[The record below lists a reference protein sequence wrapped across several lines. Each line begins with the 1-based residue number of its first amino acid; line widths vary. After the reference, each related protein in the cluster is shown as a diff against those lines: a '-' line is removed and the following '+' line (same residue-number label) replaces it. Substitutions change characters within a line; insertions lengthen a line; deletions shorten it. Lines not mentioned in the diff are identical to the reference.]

1 MPKMG
6 RLSTVKFGR
15 FLLYAR
21 GMYCDL
27 RNVTILVIKKER
39 LIIPFNINGITS
51 RHLEIGAAM
60 NGNIRFGNLFGIP
73 FFINPS
79 WFFVLALVTWT
90 YGNGLTEFPSLTGAM
105 PWLLGLVTA
114 LLLFSSVLAHELGHS
129 FVAISQGIPVKSI
142 TLFIFGGLAT
152 LEKESETPLQAF
164 LVAIAGPVVSLLL
177 YGSFTLIASNAPLS
191 LPLRAI
197 IGLLAYIN
205 LVLAA
210 FNMIP
215 GLPLDGGNVLKAIVW
230 KVTGNPNKG
239 VIIAGRVGQV
249 IGCIAI
255 ALGIFSFANVGPG
268 SIWTLLIG
276 TFLLQNAG
284 FAAQSA
290 VVQDKLSQY
299 TAKDAVIADSPIV
312 NSNISL
318 REFVNN
324 YVIGKE
330 RWKKF
335 LVIDENKQL
344 LGSVTTEDL
353 KQIQTSEWNDVYLTE
368 LVQPVPE
375 TDKIPA
381 NTSLLEAAKLFET
394 VGNRELI
401 VVNDLG
407 MVLGL
412 LEKASIIKLMAEEE
426 DVNNKEAIKSAQE
439 EEKAIVN

>member
-1 MPKMG
+1 
-6 RLSTVKFGR
+6 
-15 FLLYAR
+15 
-21 GMYCDL
+21 
-27 RNVTILVIKKER
+27 
-39 LIIPFNINGITS
+39 
-51 RHLEIGAAM
+51 M

-90 YGNGLTEFPSLTGAM
+90 YGSGLTEFPTLTGAM
-105 PWLLGLVTA
+105 PWVLGLATA

-164 LVAIAGPVVSLLL
+164 LVAIAGPLVSLLL
-177 YGSFTLIASNAPLS
+177 FGLFTLVAGTATLS
-191 LPLRAI
+191 LPLQAI
-197 IGLLAYIN
+197 VGLLAYIN

-249 IGCIAI
+249 IGWIAI
-255 ALGIFSFANVGPG
+255 SLGILSFFNVGFG

-290 VVQDKLSQY
+290 TVQDKLSQY
-299 TAKDAVIADSPIV
+299 TAEDAVIADSPIV
-312 NSNISL
+312 SESL
-318 REFVNN
+318 SIREFVNN

-335 LVIDENKQL
+335 LVVDQNRQL

-353 KQIQTSEWNDVYLTE
+353 KQIQTSEWNDVYLTQ
-368 LVQPVPE
+368 LIQPVPE
-375 TDKIPA
+375 TDKIA
-381 NTSLLEAAKLFET
+381 ADTSLLDAAKLFET
-394 VGNRELI
+394 KKNQELI

-407 MVLGL
+407 VVLGL
-412 LEKASIIKLMAEEE
+412 LEKASIIKLMTEEE
-426 DVNNKEAIKSAQE
+426 DIQDKAAIDSAQE
-439 EEKAIVN
+439 SEKAIVN

>member
-1 MPKMG
+1 
-6 RLSTVKFGR
+6 
-15 FLLYAR
+15 
-21 GMYCDL
+21 
-27 RNVTILVIKKER
+27 
-39 LIIPFNINGITS
+39 
-51 RHLEIGAAM
+51 M

-90 YGNGLTEFPSLTGAM
+90 YGNGLTEFPMLTGAM

-164 LVAIAGPVVSLLL
+164 SVAIAGPLVSLLL
-177 YGSFTLIASNAPLS
+177 YGLFTLVVNTTPLS
-191 LPLRAI
+191 LPLQAI

-230 KVTGNPNKG
+230 KITGNPNKG

-249 IGCIAI
+249 IGWIAI
-255 ALGIFSFANVGPG
+255 SLGILSFFNIGFG

-290 VVQDKLSQY
+290 TVQDKLSQY
-299 TAKDAVIADSPIV
+299 TAEDAVIADSPIV
-312 NSNISL
+312 RDNLSI

-335 LVIDENKQL
+335 LVVDENRQL
-344 LGSVTTEDL
+344 LGSITTEDL
-353 KQIQTSEWNDVYLTE
+353 KQIHTSEWNDVYLTK

-375 TDKIPA
+375 ADTIA
-381 NTSLLEAAKLFET
+381 AQTSLLDAAKLFET
-394 VGNRELI
+394 KGNQELV

-412 LEKASIIKLMAEEE
+412 LEKASIIKLMTKEE
-426 DVNNKEAIKSAQE
+426 DIQGKAAVESAQE
-439 EEKAIVN
+439 EEKAIIN

>member
-1 MPKMG
+1 
-6 RLSTVKFGR
+6 
-15 FLLYAR
+15 
-21 GMYCDL
+21 
-27 RNVTILVIKKER
+27 
-39 LIIPFNINGITS
+39 
-51 RHLEIGAAM
+51 M
-60 NGNIRFGNLFGIP
+60 NGNIRIGNLFGIP

-79 WFFVLALVTWT
+79 WFFVLGLVTWS
-90 YGNGLTEFPSLTGAM
+90 YGSGLTEFPQLTGIM
-105 PWLLGLVTA
+105 PWLLGLVAA

-177 YGSFTLIASNAPLS
+177 FVVFTLVASNVPLS
-191 LPLRAI
+191 LPIQAI
-197 IGLLAYIN
+197 ISLVAYIN

-239 VIIAGRVGQV
+239 VIIAGRVGQA
-249 IGCIAI
+249 IGWLAI
-255 ALGIFSFANVGPG
+255 ALGILSVIGVSQVG

-290 VVQDKLSQY
+290 TVQDKLSQY
-299 TAKDAVIADSPIV
+299 TAADAVIEDSPIV
-312 NSNISL
+312 GKDLSI
-318 REFVNN
+318 RELVNE
-324 YVIGKE
+324 YVIGKD

-335 LVIDENKQL
+335 LVVDESRQL
-344 LGSVTTEDL
+344 LGAATLEDFNQITTSD
-353 KQIQTSEWNDVYLTE
+353 WNHVLLHE
-368 LVQPVPE
+368 VVKPVPE
-375 TDKIPA
+375 ADKIA
-381 NTSLLEAAKLFET
+381 AETTLLEAAKMFET
-394 VGNRELI
+394 MQAKEL
-401 VVNDLG
+401 VVIDSAG
-407 MVLGL
+407 EVLGL
-412 LEKASIIKLMAEEE
+412 LEKASIVNLMTKEEE
-426 DVNNKEAIKSAQE
+426 IKSKAAIASAQE

>member
-1 MPKMG
+1 
-6 RLSTVKFGR
+6 
-15 FLLYAR
+15 
-21 GMYCDL
+21 
-27 RNVTILVIKKER
+27 
-39 LIIPFNINGITS
+39 
-51 RHLEIGAAM
+51 M

-90 YGNGLTEFPSLTGAM
+90 YGNGLAEFPSLTGAT

-152 LEKESETPLQAF
+152 LEKESDTPLQAF
-164 LVAIAGPVVSLLL
+164 SVAIAGPLVSLVLFGL
-177 YGSFTLIASNAPLS
+177 FTLVASNAPLS
-191 LPLRAI
+191 LPFQAI

-249 IGCIAI
+249 IGWIAI
-255 ALGIFSFANVGPG
+255 TLGVLSFANVGPG

-290 VVQDKLSQY
+290 TVQDKLSQY

-312 NSNISL
+312 PGNLSI

-335 LVIDENKQL
+335 LVVDENRLL

-368 LVQPVPE
+368 LVTAVPE
-375 TDKIPA
+375 ADQISA
-381 NTSLLEAAKLFET
+381 GTSLLEAAKLFET
-394 VGNRELI
+394 VSNREL
-401 VVNDLG
+401 VVVEDSG
-407 MVLGL
+407 AVLGL
-412 LEKASIIKLMAEEE
+412 LEKASIIKLMTQEE
-426 DVNNKEAIKSAQE
+426 DVQNKEVIESAQE

>member
-1 MPKMG
+1 
-6 RLSTVKFGR
+6 
-15 FLLYAR
+15 
-21 GMYCDL
+21 
-27 RNVTILVIKKER
+27 
-39 LIIPFNINGITS
+39 
-51 RHLEIGAAM
+51 M

-79 WFFVLALVTWT
+79 WFFVLALVTWNF
-90 YGNGLTEFPSLTGAM
+90 GDGLAEFPSLTGAM

-164 LVAIAGPVVSLLL
+164 LVAIAGPLVSLLL
-177 YGSFTLIASNAPLS
+177 FGLFTLVSANGSLS
-191 LPLRAI
+191 LPLQAI

-249 IGCIAI
+249 IGWIAI
-255 ALGIFSFANVGPG
+255 SLGILSFFNIGGG

-299 TAKDAVIADSPIV
+299 TAEDAVIADSPV
-312 NSNISL
+312 VESNLSI

-335 LVIDENKQL
+335 LVVDENRQL
-344 LGSVTTEDL
+344 LGSVSTEDL

-375 TDKIPA
+375 EETIPA

-394 VGNRELI
+394 VKMNELVAI
-401 VVNDLG
+401 DNTG
-407 MVLGL
+407 KVLGL
-412 LEKASIIKLMAEEE
+412 LEKASIIKLMTEEE
-426 DVNNKEAIKSAQE
+426 DIKNKAVVESAQE
-439 EEKAIVN
+439 KEKAILN